1 MKHWKNGVSRLG
13 GECMVREVYW
23 HDLLLSLYITY
34 EYIWHIQS
42 RGFLGGRA
50 THGSFKQ
57 MRKNRKYG
65 HGQWHHCGTKM
76 DEILAA
82 FGVATAMPTSCR
94 RCVHCKKKVGGN
106 TVSERTNIHQ
116 KSRDFGR
123 SITTRSDLD
132 TWIWWSFGTPISG
145 QTSVSEE
152 ILLFGGL
159 PQRARRTQDIV
170 EKGWQVL
177 GQDRWAE

>member
-1 MKHWKNGVSRLG
+1 
-13 GECMVREVYW
+13 
-23 HDLLLSLYITY
+23 
-34 EYIWHIQS
+34 
-42 RGFLGGRA
+42 
-50 THGSFKQ
+50 
-57 MRKNRKYG
+57 
-65 HGQWHHCGTKM
+65 
-76 DEILAA
+76 
-82 FGVATAMPTSCR
+82 MPTSCR

-159 PQRARRTQDIV
+159 PQRARRAQDIV

-177 GQDRWAE
+177 GQDRWAEYQRDSKAIGVLQRCRLFLLSFTAASHDMYSSTSWDQKILNTVDGRNPAPPDMHETL